1 MVTLRSTRFT
11 ICAEMLLV
19 LYKASVS
26 ITIAHSLGSVT
37 LVNEI
42 SGANVY

>member
-11 ICAEMLLV
+11 ICAEMLV
-19 LYKASVS
+19 LFKASVS